1 MKVTLVGRR
10 LPQGNVMETKL
21 FILTAL
27 MAVIAAFA
35 RARGPSP
42 PPVPAQPELNPEPA
56 LSGKA
61 QSRALA

>member
-1 MKVTLVGRR
+1 MKVTLVGRQ

-35 RARGPSP
+35 RARSPSP
-42 PPVPAQPELNPEPA
+42 PSVPAQPE
-56 LSGKA
+56 G
-61 QSRALA
+61 